1 MSETMFYILSSLR
14 QERHGYGI
22 MLHVKEITQGRIVLG
37 AGTIYQTLQKLE
49 RDRLIRPTREIDRK
63 KQYHHRARRG
73 AAQRRS
79 PAHYSAI
86 KACGGIAMKNT
97 KTVWF
102 SAYRWVVPADY
113 EAWLETLAKQGWN
126 LQRIRQWDSIRMTF
140 HKTEPKQYRYV
151 FDLNAFPKKDYKATY
166 QQFGWEFMGQ
176 MASCF
181 IWRKEYTG
189 ERPESFTDQDSLTRR
204 NKRVR
209 NAVLAC
215 FLIALLGLI
224 GAAVGMAVHAAFQ
237 QYRGLY
243 GLAPAFLICLFFV
256 LYLSWVLRKI
266 SRNLSR

>member
-1 MSETMFYILSSLR
+1 MKLGWKRWQSKAGIFSGSANGILSGSTS
-14 QERHGYGI
+14 Q
-22 MLHVKEITQGRIVLG
+22 
-37 AGTIYQTLQKLE
+37 
-49 RDRLIRPTREIDRK
+49 
-63 KQYHHRARRG
+63 
-73 AAQRRS
+73 
-79 PAHYSAI
+79 
-86 KACGGIAMKNT
+86 
-97 KTVWF
+97 
-102 SAYRWVVPADY
+102 
-113 EAWLETLAKQGWN
+113 
-126 LQRIRQWDSIRMTF
+126 
-140 HKTEPKQYRYV
+140 TEPKQYRYV
-151 FDLNAFPKKDYKATY
+151 FDLERFSKKKIIKPLISSLAGNLWAKW
-166 QQFGWEFMGQ
+166 QAALSGERN
-176 MASCF
+176 
-181 IWRKEYTG
+181 IRG

>member
-1 MSETMFYILSSLR
+1 
-14 QERHGYGI
+14 
-22 MLHVKEITQGRIVLG
+22 
-37 AGTIYQTLQKLE
+37 
-49 RDRLIRPTREIDRK
+49 
-63 KQYHHRARRG
+63 
-73 AAQRRS
+73 
-79 PAHYSAI
+79 
-86 KACGGIAMKNT
+86 MKNT

-151 FDLNAFPKKDYKATY
+151 FDLNAFRKKDYKATY
-166 QQFGWEFMGQ
+166 QQVSWYFMCH

-181 IWRKEYTG
+181 IWRKEYTR
-189 ERPESFTDQDSLTRR
+189 ERAGYFTDQDSLTRR

>member
-1 MSETMFYILSSLR
+1 
-14 QERHGYGI
+14 
-22 MLHVKEITQGRIVLG
+22 
-37 AGTIYQTLQKLE
+37 
-49 RDRLIRPTREIDRK
+49 
-63 KQYHHRARRG
+63 
-73 AAQRRS
+73 
-79 PAHYSAI
+79 
-86 KACGGIAMKNT
+86 MKNT

-266 SRNLSR
+266 SRNQSR

>member
-1 MSETMFYILSSLR
+1 
-14 QERHGYGI
+14 
-22 MLHVKEITQGRIVLG
+22 
-37 AGTIYQTLQKLE
+37 
-49 RDRLIRPTREIDRK
+49 
-63 KQYHHRARRG
+63 
-73 AAQRRS
+73 
-79 PAHYSAI
+79 
-86 KACGGIAMKNT
+86 MKNT

-209 NAVLAC
+209 
-215 FLIALLGLI
+215 
-224 GAAVGMAVHAAFQ
+224 MAVHAAFQ

>member
-1 MSETMFYILSSLR
+1 
-14 QERHGYGI
+14 
-22 MLHVKEITQGRIVLG
+22 
-37 AGTIYQTLQKLE
+37 
-49 RDRLIRPTREIDRK
+49 
-63 KQYHHRARRG
+63 
-73 AAQRRS
+73 
-79 PAHYSAI
+79 
-86 KACGGIAMKNT
+86 MKNT

-237 QYRGLY
+237 AIQGLY
-243 GLAPAFLICLFFV
+243 GLAPAFLIACF
-256 LYLSWVLRKI
+256 SSCI
-266 SRNLSR
+266 

>member
-1 MSETMFYILSSLR
+1 
-14 QERHGYGI
+14 
-22 MLHVKEITQGRIVLG
+22 
-37 AGTIYQTLQKLE
+37 
-49 RDRLIRPTREIDRK
+49 
-63 KQYHHRARRG
+63 
-73 AAQRRS
+73 
-79 PAHYSAI
+79 
-86 KACGGIAMKNT
+86 MKNT

-224 GAAVGMAVHAAFQ
+224 GRNGRTRRLSAIQGPLWVSAGFPHLPVFRLVSKLGAA
-237 QYRGLY
+237 
-243 GLAPAFLICLFFV
+243 
-256 LYLSWVLRKI
+256 
-266 SRNLSR
+266 

>member
-37 AGTIYQTLQKLE
+37 AGTIYQTLQK
-49 RDRLIRPTREIDRK
+49 RPVDPSHPGNRPK
-63 KQYHHRARRG
+63 KAVSHHRARRG

-79 PAHYSAI
+79 PAYYSAI

-140 HKTEPKQYRYV
+140 HKTVPV
-151 FDLNAFPKKDYKATY
+151 
-166 QQFGWEFMGQ
+166 
-176 MASCF
+176 
-181 IWRKEYTG
+181 
-189 ERPESFTDQDSLTRR
+189 
-204 NKRVR
+204 
-209 NAVLAC
+209 
-215 FLIALLGLI
+215 
-224 GAAVGMAVHAAFQ
+224 
-237 QYRGLY
+237 
-243 GLAPAFLICLFFV
+243 
-256 LYLSWVLRKI
+256 
-266 SRNLSR
+266 